1 MLGNEWVLTE
11 GCTDL
16 ENNCERVAARAA
28 ADEGITVAY
37 IALNSCYQVTLKG
50 VFDICPMAA
59 TGYTQEQVR
68 ESLPIGYVA
77 VPIMVGTTA
86 LVLQIGPDYEL
97 NTIKDEEDVIAKGIV
112 DIDDVVEAEDPSEID
127 EDLRRILEV

>member
-1 MLGNEWVLTE
+1 MIGKDWVLTE

-16 ENNCERVAARAA
+16 ENNCDRVAARA

-37 IALNSCYQVTLKG
+37 ISLGFGYWVTIKG
-50 VFDICPMAA
+50 AFDICPMAA

-68 ESLPIGYVA
+68 EALPAGWVA

-97 NTIKDEEDVIAKGIV
+97 STIKDEMDVFAKGIV
-112 DIDDVVEAEDPSEID
+112 DIDSVAEAESIS
-127 EDLRRILEV
+127 DLPENLREILEV